1 MKFFIVEG
9 NIGNNATKEQTLEL
23 IELLKKEGWDVEY
36 GKGKNKPADMSEFGQ
51 EENITDSFSNAFMAG
66 IAKLGI

>member
-9 NIGNNATKEQTLEL
+9 NIGNHATKEQTLEL

-36 GKGKNKPADMSEFGQ
+36 GKGKNKPADISEFGQ
-51 EENITDSFSNAFMAG
+51 EEDITDSFSNAFMAG

>member
-23 IELLKKEGWDVEY
+23 IELLKKDGWDVEY
-36 GKGKNKPADMSEFGQ
+36 GKGKNKPTDVSEFGQ
-51 EENITDSFSNAFMAG
+51 EENITESFSNAFMAG

>member
-23 IELLKKEGWDVEY
+23 IELLKKDGWDVEY

>member
-36 GKGKNKPADMSEFGQ
+36 GKGKNKPADISEFGQ
-51 EENITDSFSNAFMAG
+51 EESITDSFSNAFMAG